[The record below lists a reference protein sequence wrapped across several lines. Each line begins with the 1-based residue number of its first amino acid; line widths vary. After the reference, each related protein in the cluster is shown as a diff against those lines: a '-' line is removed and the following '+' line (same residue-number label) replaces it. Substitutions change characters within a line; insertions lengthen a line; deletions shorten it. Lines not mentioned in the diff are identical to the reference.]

1 MIQLLYFIPHIIDT
15 IAASMS
21 HQPAIEGDPASGLLK
36 KLSECAELPSSQRL
50 VLFRPTYPHPR
61 VNVTEMRSTVLD
73 PSESISCCV

>member
-36 KLSECAELPSSQRL
+36 KLSECAETPSSQACPE
-50 VLFRPTYPHPR
+50 LFSSEYLLIAPQDQVRCGSCMH
-61 VNVTEMRSTVLD
+61 TVAHTHW
-73 PSESISCCV
+73 

>member
-36 KLSECAELPSSQRL
+36 KLSECAETAVIAGVSRAFLL
-50 VLFRPTYPHPR
+50 
-61 VNVTEMRSTVLD
+61 
-73 PSESISCCV
+73 